1 MDHIFITNEQ
11 ADQLLADKDN
21 MVAYTKI
28 GKYRYFITVEM
39 LETSDIWVLDPNG
52 IDYMLQKY
60 NGRYDLAIIYVST
73 SRETGMSRAIAC
85 GQDEADYNDRYEA
98 EDGQFSAFED
108 EMPWKYHILNLGT
121 IEEDADKLEYI
132 IRKEHR
138 LREVER
144 IPIKYT
150 NPNLIPFEAIEEDK
164 SDCIDLRA
172 AEDVK
177 MKAGDY
183 RQISLGVCMKLPYGY
198 EAHIVPQSSMFENFG
213 IIQTDGQAVID
224 NAYSSDNDIR
234 KYAAYALRDTEI
246 HVNDRIARFRIMK
259 KKQPIMRFETVSH
272 MGKEDR
278 GGFRS
283 TGKA

>member
-98 EDGQFSAFED
+98 EEIG
-108 EMPWKYHILNLGT
+108 
-121 IEEDADKLEYI
+121 
-132 IRKEHR
+132 
-138 LREVER
+138 
-144 IPIKYT
+144 
-150 NPNLIPFEAIEEDK
+150 
-164 SDCIDLRA
+164 RA
-172 AEDVK
+172 
-177 MKAGDY
+177 
-183 RQISLGVCMKLPYGY
+183 
-198 EAHIVPQSSMFENFG
+198 
-213 IIQTDGQAVID
+213 
-224 NAYSSDNDIR
+224 
-234 KYAAYALRDTEI
+234 
-246 HVNDRIARFRIMK
+246 HV
-259 KKQPIMRFETVSH
+259 
-272 MGKEDR
+272 
-278 GGFRS
+278 
-283 TGKA
+283 